1 MNLNTCQQEAYDK
14 ILAFLFNEEKYFILS
29 GGPGHGKTYLANYI
43 YENLIRQYRHAI
55 SAIGDT
61 PIYNSL
67 YLTATTNS
75 AVDSLASA
83 GESNTIFSLLGLYV
97 WQGNLKQRN
106 SHAGGNILSPAVVII
121 DEYTLIDDDLMG
133 FIQSGL
139 GNCKIIFMGDKD
151 QLLAIKG
158 ISSILGSMEPNH
170 VLTIPQ
176 RTNDPD
182 ILHLIEEFKQ
192 LVHGNSI
199 DEVPINN
206 QSITHITDEEFARL
220 IWNPNTCFDN
230 ARIITQTNADA
241 IEINNDIREA
251 KGLPD
256 HFVVG
261 EVVTNNTYVLIGK
274 LAIGTDAD
282 LIIENYHGNFTVDLG
297 DELREFPR
305 YSVRRGNSEHTI
317 LHISKQERDL
327 ILQSDQIPNYG
338 RHFIEES
345 CDIRSTYA
353 STIYKAQGRTFE
365 TVYINLSGF
374 TGNTTRDVLV
384 RSMFVAASRAAKN
397 VIFIGELHE
406 NLMRKL

>member
-14 ILAFLFNEEKYFILS
+14 ILAFLFNEEKYFVLS

-43 YENLIRQYRHAI
+43 YENLIRQYRNAV
-55 SAIGDT
+55 SAIGIT
-61 PIYNSL
+61 PTYNSL
-67 YLTATTNS
+67 HLTATTNS

-83 GESNTIFSLLGLYV
+83 GETSTIFSLLGLYV
-97 WQGNLKQRN
+97 WKGSLKQRK
-106 SHAGGNILSPAVVII
+106 SHAGGNILNPSVIII

-133 FIQSGL
+133 FIQYSL

-151 QLLAIKG
+151 QLLAING
-158 ISSILGSMEPNH
+158 MSRILSSITPNH
-170 VLTIPQ
+170 ILTIPQ
-176 RTNDPD
+176 RTSDPD
-182 ILHLIEEFKQ
+182 ILCLIEEFKQ
-192 LVHGNSI
+192 LVHGGSI

-206 QSITHITDEEFARL
+206 GSINHITDEEFARL
-220 IWNPNTCFDN
+220 IWNPDTCFEN

-261 EVVTNNTYVLIGK
+261 EVVTNNNYTLIGK
-274 LAIGTDAD
+274 ISIGTDAD
-282 LIIENYHGNFTVDLG
+282 LVIQNYHGKHTVDLG

-305 YSVRRGNSEHTI
+305 YTVRRGNTEHTI
-317 LHISKQERDL
+317 LHISKQEKDF
-327 ILQSDQIPNYG
+327 ILQSDQIQN
-338 RHFIEES
+338 HEKNLIEEG